1 MHHVS
6 LLVCSYTRKEKYL
19 VLLLER
25 HFGCT
30 SKREFDFVVQP
41 CKYVNV

>member
-25 HFGCT
+25 LLQYI
-30 SKREFDFVVQP
+30 SDVQV
-41 CKYVNV
+41 KENLTL